1 MYIEQV
7 DNKVLLCS
15 SENYVQYSMINNSGK
30 EYEKACM
37 CSITKLRLIL
47 CDPTDSSPPGFSV
60 HGILQASILEL
71 VAISFSSEKRERER
85 ERERETEKFVN
96 QLYFNKILFFFF

>member
-47 CDPTDSSPPGFSV
+47 CDPMDSSPPGFSV
-60 HGILQASILEL
+60 HGILQARMLEL
-71 VAISFSSEKRERER
+71 VAISFSSEKERERER
-85 ERERETEKFVN
+85 EREREKFVN
-96 QLYFNKILFFFF
+96 QLYFNKTLFFFF